1 MNIHFQ
7 SPEYLSFLLG
17 LLPLLGWAVW
27 RFFQRRRQLAR
38 YASPE
43 MQQLIMP
50 LATGRKLLLRDL
62 MILLAGALLLI
73 VLARPQIAGRTAGA
87 SEDNKGIEAMICLDI
102 SNSMLCEDIAP
113 NRLEFAKRT
122 ISKLLDEMKSD
133 RVGLIVFAGSSF
145 VQLPITTD
153 LSTAQEFLGDI
164 SPNMISDQ
172 GTAIGAAIDLA
183 RQSFSDRKDLGK
195 AIIVL
200 TDGEDFEDN
209 ALEAAKAAKAAG
221 IRINVVGVGT
231 SEGGNIPTSGGPL
244 TDETGNM
251 VVTRFNPEMCQSLA
265 SAGEGVFVSS
275 ASQASVVKELK
286 KQLDELPKG
295 SVSGGSDSSAIED
308 YESWLWAAFVL
319 LILEFCIMG
328 RRNKFLIRYN
338 IFGHE
343 K

>member
-1 MNIHFQ
+1 MSDETQQNTV
-7 SPEYLSFLLG
+7 PEPDNAQAPAAAPAAPSEQPG
-17 LLPLLGWAVW
+17 GSGQA
-27 RFFQRRRQLAR
+27 Q
-38 YASPE
+38 
-43 MQQLIMP
+43 
-50 LATGRKLLLRDL
+50 
-62 MILLAGALLLI
+62 
-73 VLARPQIAGRTAGA
+73 RPQQNEQTGQTKRDKQAQQADQAGQPRQDPGPGEQFAVRA
-87 SEDNKGIEAMICLDI
+87 
-102 SNSMLCEDIAP
+102 
-113 NRLEFAKRT
+113 AKRERLR
-122 ISKLLDEMKSD
+122 SE
-133 RVGLIVFAGSSF
+133 GWEPYP

-200 TDGEDFEDN
+200 TDGENFEDN
-209 ALEAAKAAKAAG
+209 ALEAAKAAKEAG

-265 SAGEGVFVSS
+265 SVGAGVFVSS

-308 YESWLWAAFVL
+308 YESWLWAAFIL

>member
-1 MNIHFQ
+1 M
-7 SPEYLSFLLG
+7 
-17 LLPLLGWAVW
+17 
-27 RFFQRRRQLAR
+27 
-38 YASPE
+38 
-43 MQQLIMP
+43 
-50 LATGRKLLLRDL
+50 
-62 MILLAGALLLI
+62 
-73 VLARPQIAGRTAGA
+73 
-87 SEDNKGIEAMICLDI
+87 
-102 SNSMLCEDIAP
+102 
-113 NRLEFAKRT
+113 
-122 ISKLLDEMKSD
+122 
-133 RVGLIVFAGSSF
+133 
-145 VQLPITTD
+145 
-153 LSTAQEFLGDI
+153 
-164 SPNMISDQ
+164 
-172 GTAIGAAIDLA
+172 
-183 RQSFSDRKDLGK
+183 
-195 AIIVL
+195 L

-308 YESWLWAAFVL
+308 YESWLWAAFIL
-319 LILEFCIMG
+319 LVLEFCIMG